1 MSVHINR
8 SGTEKQVQFDE
19 TMIQHMQKC
28 TMGGQRIFV
37 MQENGKGKTCHNKS
51 NLRH

>member
-19 TMIQHMQKC
+19 TMIQHMQKGS
-28 TMGGQRIFV
+28 MGCQRVFM
-37 MQENGKGKTCHNKS
+37 MQENGKGKASHNES